1 MCFIPKKQEEANR
14 KLRSP
19 DYHRLSLTSQKV
31 PFLQYKL
38 YFMHIKTMNV
48 VFSHNCESTEE
59 KQIKF
64 NTFVLKGHNR
74 SVQRF

>member
-1 MCFIPKKQEEANR
+1 
-14 KLRSP
+14 
-19 DYHRLSLTSQKV
+19 
-31 PFLQYKL
+31 
-38 YFMHIKTMNV
+38 MNV

-64 NTFVLKGHNR
+64 NTFVLKGYNR